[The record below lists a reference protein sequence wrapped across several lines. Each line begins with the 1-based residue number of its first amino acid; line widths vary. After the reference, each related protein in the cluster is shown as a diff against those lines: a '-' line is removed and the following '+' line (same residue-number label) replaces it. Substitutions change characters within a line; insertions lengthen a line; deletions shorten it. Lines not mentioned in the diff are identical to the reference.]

1 MRLRLKTREL
11 DLSAPIVMG
20 VLNVTPDSF
29 SDGGRFLDIQNAL
42 THARRMVAEGAR
54 ILDVGG
60 ESTRPGAAAVSV
72 SEELDRT
79 IPVIE
84 RLKREVDV
92 VLSID
97 TMKPEVMRAACS
109 AGAELI
115 NDVMALR
122 APGALQTARDTGA
135 AVCLMHMQGEPRT
148 MQAAPHYGDVL
159 AEVRTFL
166 QERRN
171 ACLQAGIEPDQI
183 LLDPGICFGK
193 TLAHNLRLLANL
205 ETLASL
211 DQPLLVGVSR
221 KSMFEKIL
229 GAPVEERLSGGLAV
243 AALAVW
249 QSAAIIRT
257 HDVRAT
263 ADAIQVAI
271 RMKKE
276 RV

>member
-11 DLSAPIVMG
+11 DLSTPIVMG

-29 SDGGRFLDIQNAL
+29 SDGGRFLGVEDAL
-42 THARRMVAEGAR
+42 ARARQMAAEGAL

-72 SEELDRT
+72 QEELDR
-79 IPVIE
+79 IVPVIE
-84 RLKREVDV
+84 RLHRELDV
-92 VLSID
+92 VVSID
-97 TMKPEVMRAACS
+97 TMKPEVMRAACA

-122 APGALQTARDTGA
+122 APGALAAAHASGA
-135 AVCLMHMQGEPRT
+135 AVCLMHMQGEPLT
-148 MQAAPHYGDVL
+148 MQVNPHYEDVL
-159 AEVRTFL
+159 AEVRQFL
-166 QERRN
+166 GERL
-171 ACLQAGIEPDQI
+171 AVCVEAGIPHEKI
-183 LLDPGICFGK
+183 LLDPGIGFGK

-205 ETLASL
+205 DAFETLNC
-211 DQPLLVGVSR
+211 PLLIGVSR

-229 GAPVEERLSGGLAV
+229 GASVDERLPGGLAA

-263 ADAIQVAI
+263 ADAVKVAMTI
-271 RMKKE
+271 KKE
-276 RV
+276 RL